1 ALHETGYGT
10 SSGVVD
16 KNNPGGLMDPAT
28 DWQTLQHFPTL
39 KDGLEAMAD
48 TLYNRIIGDGLV
60 TIEQLGEVYAP
71 IDAKNDPDNLNKHW
85 IPTMKKLTAN
95 LGGLTMNCEV
105 VDRGDMEKSGVNLG
119 YPLIPKPSLPVLVI
133 AQGVEIVQHFMLG

>member
-1 ALHETGYGT
+1 
-10 SSGVVD
+10 
-16 KNNPGGLMDPAT
+16 NRGGMMDPET
-28 DWQTLQHFPTL
+28 ELQTLQHFPTL

-48 TLYNRIIGDGLV
+48 TLYNRIIGEGLV

-95 LGGLTMNCEV
+95 LGGLTMNSEV
-105 VDRGDMEKSGVNLG
+105 IDRVDMEIIGGKSGVSSHT
-119 YPLIPKPSLPVLVI
+119 KTTT
-133 AQGVEIVQHFMLG
+133 